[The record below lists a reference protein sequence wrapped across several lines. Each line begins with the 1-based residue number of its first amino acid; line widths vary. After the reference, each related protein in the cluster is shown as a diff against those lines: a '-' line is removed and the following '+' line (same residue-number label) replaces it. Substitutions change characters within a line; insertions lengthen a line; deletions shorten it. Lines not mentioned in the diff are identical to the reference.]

1 MSRARD
7 LANLGD
13 QAGSGLDASDITTGT
28 LGNTVQDNI
37 TRLGT
42 VTTGTLKNTIHSEAT
57 FPSKMVVKTENVTST
72 TQVAVI
78 NDGVTVL
85 LVCTFV
91 RVSASSHF
99 VLFGHVHLGAYNDD
113 VNQDANDP
121 RILLRENNAGAGES
135 TINVNNN
142 ITSKG
147 FYRSDVPM
155 WRTSVNYLGLYD
167 LHNFPFAIKRS
178 LSGSVGDSI
187 DFKIRIQA
195 GHPHSDNAGYGAF
208 TNRAYDGNGLSGS
221 HSSLT
226 VMEIIN

>member
-1 MSRARD
+1 M
-7 LANLGD
+7 ANLGV
-13 QAGSGLDASDITTGT
+13 QAGSGFDASDITTGT

-42 VTTGTLKNTIHSEAT
+42 VTTGTLKNTIHSDAT

-72 TQVAVI
+72 TQSAVI
-78 NDGVTVL
+78 NNGVLDL
-85 LVCTFV
+85 LVCTFE

-99 VLFGHVHLGAYNDD
+99 VLFGHVYLGAYNNSND
-113 VNQDANDP
+113 QDSNDP

-142 ITSKG
+142 ITTNG
-147 FYRSDVPM
+147 FYRVDVPM
-155 WRTSVNYLGLYD
+155 WKTSVDYNGMYD
-167 LHNFPFAIKRS
+167 LHNYPFAIKRS

-195 GHPHSDNAGYGAF
+195 GQGHNAGYGAY
-208 TNRAYDGNGLSGS
+208 TNRSYESGTGGGG
-221 HSSLT
+221 SSLT